1 MLTKPLTL
9 VLLLALAAHPTA
21 ADTDRRF
28 INGGSSAAQNPPPFS
43 NVVLVGNTLYG
54 RAAARRPPAAVDVS
68 RVSSRPPWSHF
79 AIGGKQIPDFPI

>member
-9 VLLLALAAHPTA
+9 VLLLALAAHATA

-43 NVVLVGNTLYG
+43 NGVLVGNTLYIAG
-54 RAAARRPPAAVDVS
+54 HLGVDPKTNRAADDPQWKRSSSWTGSNRLWNPP
-68 RVSSRPPWSHF
+68 
-79 AIGGKQIPDFPI
+79 G